1 MKINNLKY
9 YFLFFIIIIGNS
21 VFCEE
26 VDTEKVE
33 DNAAAQ
39 TLAPTNEAQG
49 TPTTSQSPTVN
60 DDDTTKSETSTTTNV
75 INHIEKDE
83 ILTEKIISTEIVNNN
98 ESIKTETSNSIT
110 SAPTIAITTV
120 PTPENIS
127 LFVQPTTTTTTTTTI
142 SIVKTTTTTTTTS
155 SSSSNSSQPTSNKND
170 NHDSDHNSGNSNDNN
185 HSSTGNNHNDSD
197 HSNKNS
203 DSKSDSNSNNNH
215 DNHDNNQQVQQQTQQ
230 VQQVQQQAQQTQQD
244 QQSQDQQNQ
253 DQQAIEQPAVDGNS
267 VNQSAN
273 TPNTSNNTI
282 GTISTG
288 KVDGNNK
295 KDDGVQTWYIILGI
309 GLVAVIVAA
318 VIGFTVAV
326 QKKKKT
332 DDQLTPN
339 MWTVPDDF
347 DSRVI
352 PIAPPANT
360 YNLNNTPITQPPI
373 TQPMY
378 QTNYGQAPVMT
389 ETYNQGQ
396 AAYAESTDMQMPPT
410 SGVSIPIDNSY
421 SDYGNTKSIS
431 EYLPTSIDELK
442 VNNVYVSQFTFQ
454 PELDD
459 EIEINIDDQIYIE
472 EIFADNW
479 ALGVNTTNNARGC
492 FPLNIFLNPKSTLD
506 NSRSQRTLSY
516 CSSGNGAAY

>member
-1 MKINNLKY
+1 M
-9 YFLFFIIIIGNS
+9 
-21 VFCEE
+21 
-26 VDTEKVE
+26 
-33 DNAAAQ
+33 
-39 TLAPTNEAQG
+39 
-49 TPTTSQSPTVN
+49 
-60 DDDTTKSETSTTTNV
+60 
-75 INHIEKDE
+75 
-83 ILTEKIISTEIVNNN
+83 
-98 ESIKTETSNSIT
+98 
-110 SAPTIAITTV
+110 
-120 PTPENIS
+120 
-127 LFVQPTTTTTTTTTI
+127 
-142 SIVKTTTTTTTTS
+142 
-155 SSSSNSSQPTSNKND
+155 
-170 NHDSDHNSGNSNDNN
+170 
-185 HSSTGNNHNDSD
+185 
-197 HSNKNS
+197 
-203 DSKSDSNSNNNH
+203 
-215 DNHDNNQQVQQQTQQ
+215 
-230 VQQVQQQAQQTQQD
+230 
-244 QQSQDQQNQ
+244 
-253 DQQAIEQPAVDGNS
+253 
-267 VNQSAN
+267 
-273 TPNTSNNTI
+273 
-282 GTISTG
+282 
-288 KVDGNNK
+288 
-295 KDDGVQTWYIILGI
+295 
-309 GLVAVIVAA
+309 VAVIVAA

-472 EIFADNW
+472 
-479 ALGVNTTNNARGC
+479 VS
-492 FPLNIFLNPKSTLD
+492 PLF
-506 NSRSQRTLSY
+506 
-516 CSSGNGAAY
+516 